1 MEIPI
6 LTSTA
11 TSHREGLPFVVQLA
25 ARVDMN
31 EVAAF
36 RSASYGKH
44 LPALGAALQQPESSD
59 YELGCEVLVARSK
72 LDGSLLGTM
81 RIHTNVFKYLPLQ
94 ASIRLPERFINTRM
108 VETTRLCI
116 KGSPNASLVRT
127 ALFKAQFHYCLMQKV
142 DWMIAAGRR
151 PVDRIY
157 ESLRFTD
164 VAEPNEFYPMAH
176 AAGMPHRVMCLSPNE
191 ALQMWSKEH
200 SLYQFIMVTQHPDI
214 DISAA
219 TRLNFPWACP
229 DPEIDP
235 DSGLA
240 PLSDFTPISRFADLT
255 TVDIDLSAPFQ

>member
-1 MEIPI
+1 MQIQNKAPQDFSISEQ
-6 LTSTA
+6 
-11 TSHREGLPFVVQLA
+11 LPFVVQLA
-25 ARVDMN
+25 SRQDLK

-36 RSASYGKH
+36 RAASYGKH
-44 LPALGAALQQPESSD
+44 LPTLGTTLGQPEAAD
-59 YELGCEVLVARSK
+59 YELGCEVLVARAK

-94 ASIRLPERFINTRM
+94 ASLRMPERFRNTRM

-127 ALFKAQFHYCLMQKV
+127 AMFKAQFHYCLVQRI

-157 ESLRFTD
+157 EGLRFSD
-164 VAEPNEFYPMAH
+164 VGEPNEFYPMAH
-176 AAGMPHRVMCLSPNE
+176 AAGIPHRVMCLSPRE
-191 ALQMWSKEH
+191 ALQMWSVDH
-200 SLYQFIMVTQHPDI
+200 PLYRFIMTTEHKDI
-214 DISAA
+214 DVSMA
-219 TRLNFPWACP
+219 TSLNFPWACP

-240 PLSDFTPISRFADLT
+240 PLSDFTPIERDDYVRTHLDF
-255 TVDIDLSAPFQ
+255 